1 MQWSAAPG
9 TPGGANVTLRVGGV
23 RCQWIRRLA
32 RRAAA
37 AILSGMPDAIRRRNL
52 MVGAAVL
59 VFALASWGIAEM
71 ARPPAW
77 PARAQPGDITP
88 SPPAGGVNRLTV
100 TFWNVDWFPGQR
112 PNASEL
118 KRRAHVA
125 AVAPVL
131 ERLDPDI
138 LGLEE
143 VADRSAAQL
152 LADHLKG
159 FKVDVCS
166 EFLRGDQPS
175 GQQEVL
181 CSRLPLIAGSWERWK
196 PGADGVQPRRGFA
209 FAAYR
214 LPAGGIALVYGL
226 HLKSNRVDD
235 SAGPQA
241 NTAEREEASRQL
253 LAQQRAMAAV
263 YGRQGTV
270 VLTIVAGD
278 MNTSLDDPRFAAET
292 TLRDLLGPGGFA
304 WAWAGIPAGA
314 RLTLPAEGR
323 YPAVCFDHIFYRA
336 NGVRL
341 ESCAMEPTGRTAS
354 DHRPVT
360 AVFGW

>member
-1 MQWSAAPG
+1 MAD
-9 TPGGANVTLRVGGV
+9 TLRWRRLVVGGV
-23 RCQWIRRLA
+23 VLA
-32 RRAAA
+32 AGG
-37 AILSGMPDAIRRRNL
+37 LLG
-52 MVGAAVL
+52 
-59 VFALASWGIAEM
+59 WGIAEI
-71 ARPPAW
+71 ARPPA
-77 PARAQPGDITP
+77 AFSVRAQPVGGP
-88 SPPAGGVNRLTV
+88 SVPAAAPHRLTV
-100 TFWNVDWFPGQR
+100 TFWNVEWFPGQR
-112 PNASEL
+112 PNASEP

-143 VADRSAAQL
+143 VADRNAAQL

-159 FKVDVCS
+159 SQVDVCS
-166 EFLRGDQPS
+166 EFLRGNQPS

-181 CSRLPLIAGSWERWK
+181 CSRLPLIQGTWERWK
-196 PGADGVQPRRGFA
+196 PGANGVQPRRGFA

-214 LPAGGIALVYGL
+214 LPTGAIALVYGL

-241 NTAEREEASRQL
+241 NIAEREEAGRQL
-253 LAQQRAMAAV
+253 LVHEQAMATL

-270 VLTIVAGD
+270 ALIIVAGD

-292 TLRDLLGPGGFA
+292 TLRDLCGPGGFL
-304 WAWAGIPAGA
+304 WGWAGMPAGA
-314 RLTLPAEGR
+314 RQTLPAEGR

-341 ESCAMEPTGRTAS
+341 ESCAMEPTDRTAS

-360 AVFGW
+360 AVFTW